1 MSLTQPY
8 DESALLE
15 RLQTNAHEGF
25 QELYDR
31 FAATFLRLLITIVR
45 NEEQAEDILQDS
57 FVKIWLYL
65 DHFDPEKGRLYTWM
79 LTIVRN
85 TAFRALHTPVYCTL
99 EESTLETLPAIYLP
113 IDLIGLASWVESTL
127 NTTEQAII
135 DLIYFQG
142 YTLQQ
147 VSDEFGYPLG
157 SVKTWVR
164 RALQKLRNNV

>member
-1 MSLTQPY
+1 MSFTQPY

-15 RLQTNAHEGF
+15 RLRTNAHEGF

-31 FAATFLRLLITIVR
+31 FAATFLRLLITIVH
-45 NEEQAEDILQDS
+45 NEEQAEDVLQDS
-57 FVKIWLYL
+57 FLKIWLYL
-65 DHFDPEKGRLYTWM
+65 DHFDPAKGRLYTWM

-85 TAFRALHTPVYCTL
+85 TAFRALQTPTYYPL
-99 EESTLETLPAIYLP
+99 EEITWETLPTIYLP
-113 IDLIGLASWVESTL
+113 IELIGLASWAESTL
-127 NTTEQAII
+127 TATEQGII
-135 DLIYFQG
+135 DLVYFQG

>member
-1 MSLTQPY
+1 M
-8 DESALLE
+8 
-15 RLQTNAHEGF
+15 
-25 QELYDR
+25 
-31 FAATFLRLLITIVR
+31 
-45 NEEQAEDILQDS
+45 
-57 FVKIWLYL
+57 KIWLYL

-85 TAFRALHTPVYCTL
+85 TAFRALHTPACCPLEEITL
-99 EESTLETLPAIYLP
+99 EILPATHLP
-113 IDLIGLASWVESTL
+113 IELIGLASWVESIL
-127 NTTEQAII
+127 STTEGDMI
-135 DLIYFQG
+135 DLVYFQG

>member
-15 RLQTNAHEGF
+15 RLQTNTHEGF

-31 FAATFLRLLITIVR
+31 FAPTFLRFLISIVHS
-45 NEEQAEDILQDS
+45 EEQAEDILQDS
-57 FVKIWLYL
+57 FLKIWLHL
-65 DHFDPEKGRLYTWM
+65 DHFDPDKGRLYTWM

-85 TAFRALHTPVYCTL
+85 TAFRTLQAPVCCPL
-99 EESTLETLPAIYLP
+99 EESTPEAMPFIYLP
-113 IDLIGLASWVESTL
+113 IDLIGLASWVELTL
-127 NTTEQAII
+127 NTTEQCMI
-135 DLIYFQG
+135 DLVYFQG
-142 YTLQQ
+142 YTFQQ

-164 RALQKLRNNV
+164 RALQKLRDNV